1 MTYDKNSFLSGVAVG
16 RQLKGWDSTQSIESG
31 DLCILSPVIYSIEIK
46 RPYAFDDEA
55 TPLSEGV
62 STEELTLVS
71 ASTVFHGVTVFSDAA
86 ALAEEMNDEQHDISG
101 AYVYTG
107 EVQEASM
114 NSENANEN
122 LNEEEIAVTGV
133 TMEVDR

>member
-1 MTYDKNSFLSGVAVG
+1 MNYDKTSFLSGVAVG
-16 RQLKGWDSTQSIESG
+16 RQLKGWPGAVTG
-31 DLCILSPVIYSIEIK
+31 DLCVMGPVIYSIQIK
-46 RPYAFDDEA
+46 RPYAISDTAD
-55 TPLSEGV
+55 PLAEGV
-62 STEELTLVS
+62 SLDVLTMVS
-71 ASTVFHGVTVFSDAA
+71 AGITVHNLIVFSDAA
-86 ALAEEMNDEQHDISG
+86 AALAEELSGEQHDISG

>member
-1 MTYDKNSFLSGVAVG
+1 MNYDKTSFLSGVAVG
-16 RQLKGWDSTQSIESG
+16 RQLKGWPGALTG
-31 DLCILSPVIYSIEIK
+31 DLCVMGPVIYSIQIK
-46 RPYAFDDEA
+46 RPYAFSDTA
-55 TPLSEGV
+55 TPLFEGV
-62 STEELTLVS
+62 GLDNLTLVG
-71 ASTVFHGVTVFSDAA
+71 AGMVFHGVTVFSDAA
-86 ALAEEMNDEQHDISG
+86 ALAEELSGEQHDISG